1 MRFLAIAILAV
12 GLLSCCLAPAVAGE
26 PAIGSVAPEFGGT
39 TFFNV
44 PKGAKVTLA
53 DLRGKVV
60 LIDFWATWCGPCV
73 AAIPH
78 VKELYQKFQDKGL
91 VVVGH
96 TDGSSTNLEQF
107 IKDKQIPYII
117 SLGSDLGRAYGVT
130 GIPHVFLIDVDG
142 TIAWE
147 GHPMRLEEGTI
158 AALLKHVKQP
168 QH

>member
-1 MRFLAIAILAV
+1 MRFLAIAILALSV
-12 GLLSCCLAPAVAGE
+12 SCCLPQASAVE
-26 PAIGSVAPEFGGT
+26 PAIGSLAPEFGGT

-44 PKGAKVTLA
+44 PKGVKVTLA
-53 DLRGKVV
+53 DLRGRVV

-91 VVVGH
+91 VVIGH

-107 IKDKQIPYII
+107 IKDKQIPYVI
-117 SLGSDLGRAYGVT
+117 SLGSDLGKAYGVT

-142 TIAWE
+142 KIAWQ
-147 GHPMRLEEGTI
+147 GHPMRLDEGTI
-158 AALLKHVKQP
+158 AEQLKRVKLT